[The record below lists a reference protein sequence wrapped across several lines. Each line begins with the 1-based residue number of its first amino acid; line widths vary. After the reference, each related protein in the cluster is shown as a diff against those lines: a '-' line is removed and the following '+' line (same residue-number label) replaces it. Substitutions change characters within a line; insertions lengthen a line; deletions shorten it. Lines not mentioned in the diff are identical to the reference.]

1 MRQFADVDDDEDVVD
16 EDVEDESL
24 EESIIELSYYT
35 RSSHP
40 NADPSIDGSI

>member
-35 RSSHP
+35 R
-40 NADPSIDGSI
+40 IDLISES

>member
-1 MRQFADVDDDEDVVD
+1 MRQSDVDDD

-35 RSSHP
+35 R
-40 NADPSIDGSI
+40 IDLISES